1 MPVLI
6 QPASILRAQSVKASH
21 TPVVAS
27 CYTPAMHLFRR
38 VLAACLAVSLVSP
51 TTILA
56 QARHSQPAAHPASA
70 HGAALADRI
79 NAILADPA
87 LSGAEVG
94 ISVTAMDGQSLYS
107 FNEGRMFI
115 PASNAKLLTTAA
127 AYALLP
133 VETLTWTTNVVAA
146 GTIDSAGVLH
156 GDLVILGAGDPTLSM
171 RHYPYQPPSPP
182 PPPGSPL
189 PSAEPAPKPRPMEVL
204 ELLAQQVEQSGV

>member
-1 MPVLI
+1 MI
-6 QPASILRAQSVKASH
+6 FFKR
-21 TPVVAS
+21 
-27 CYTPAMHLFRR
+27 M
-38 VLAACLAVSLVSP
+38 LALSLAVSLIP
-51 TTILA
+51 LNGLTA
-56 QARHSQPAAHPASA
+56 QARHAQPAARPAAA
-70 HGAALADRI
+70 HGGTLADRI

-87 LSGAEVG
+87 LSRAEFG
-94 ISVTAMDGQSLYS
+94 ISVVTPEGQPLYTLNDGRL
-107 FNEGRMFI
+107 FT

-204 ELLAQQVEQSGV
+204 ELLAQQVEQSGVRTV